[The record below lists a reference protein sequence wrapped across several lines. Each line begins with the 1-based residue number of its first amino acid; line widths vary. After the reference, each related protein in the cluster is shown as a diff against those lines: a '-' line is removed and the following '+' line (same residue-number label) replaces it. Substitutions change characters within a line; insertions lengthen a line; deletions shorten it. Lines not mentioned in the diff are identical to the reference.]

1 MIRNYFKIA
10 LRNFMRS
17 KTVSIFSLLGLAAG
31 MACCILSSIYVLDE
45 LSYDQ
50 QHKSAHRIFR
60 VATEA
65 TTAGTQRQ
73 FAITPFPLGP
83 TLVDEYPEV
92 IDAVRFTRFIWSAK
106 GMLVGEPPHFFFEK
120 GVAWVDH
127 NVFDLFDFPLS
138 AGDPESALTRPA
150 SVVLSQEMADKY
162 FGAQNALGQ
171 TLSMGGQDFEVTGV
185 LAATKQNTNL
195 KFDFLSTGLTGEDDN
210 WQKHEYY
217 TYLLLK
223 DEASARDLEAKLP
236 SFVDRHMESLS
247 ASGVQL
253 RLFLQ
258 PLTDIHLHSDLEFEF
273 SANGDIRRVYLFI
286 AIASAVLLLACVN
299 FVSVSTARAARR
311 SREIGLRK
319 VLGAQRRQLIA
330 QFLLESVLFAL
341 IALSIALIAVHLTLP
356 LCSAIL
362 GYDLTYDALDQWKMA
377 ALFASIVV
385 LVGLV
390 SGSYPALILSSFQP
404 VQTLKEHLSAGANKA
419 TLRKVIVVFQF
430 ALAILLLIG
439 TAVIYQQSRFLR
451 QMDLGLDKAHVVVVP
466 VPRNDRD
473 LIERYRLSLS
483 GYKQIIST
491 AVSSAVPG
499 RKTTAELFRPPLGH
513 DNETLVLNVIN
524 ADYDFVQTFG
534 LEIVEGRNFS
544 RDIATDGQKAF
555 ILNEAAMK
563 ELGWTSV
570 KRKELGEEGDN
581 VVFKGEVVGVVRD
594 FVYQPLH
601 LSVSPLVIAT
611 PENWA
616 NYFSIRIA
624 PGDPS
629 HTLTLL
635 RNKWQKTAPD
645 EPFDYFFLDETYDEM
660 YRSQDRLGQLLSVF
674 AGFTVL
680 IAGLGFLGLALQTV
694 HSRLKEIG
702 MRKILGGTTASII
715 GLLSREFL
723 GLIVLANVIAWP
735 LAYYG
740 ARSWL
745 DYFAYRIDIGFAPFV
760 FGASL
765 ALIVA
770 IVSTSYQVWQAARIN
785 PTQILQMQ

>member
-1 MIRNYFKIA
+1 MIGNYFKVA
-10 LRNFMRS
+10 VRNVLRS
-17 KTVSIFSLLGLAAG
+17 KTVSLFSLLGLAAG

-45 LSYDQ
+45 LSYDRHHQ
-50 QHKSAHRIFR
+50 NAHRIFR
-60 VATEA
+60 VATGV
-65 TTAGTQRQ
+65 TTAGTTRQ
-73 FAITPFPLGP
+73 VAITPFSLGP
-83 TLVDEYPEV
+83 ALVDDYPEV
-92 IDAVRFTRFIWSAK
+92 IDAVRFYRTIWSAK
-106 GMLVGEPPHFFFEK
+106 GMLVEKPPHLFFEK
-120 GVAWVDH
+120 GVAWVDE

-138 AGDPESALTRPA
+138 AGDPQSALTR
-150 SVVLSQEMADKY
+150 SFCVVLSQEMADKY
-162 FGAQNALGQ
+162 FGEQNPTGQ

-185 LAATKQNTNL
+185 LAATKQNSHL
-195 KFDFLSTGLTGEDDN
+195 EFDFLATAFLEPPPGRKWETH
-210 WQKHEYY
+210 QYY

-223 DEASARDLEAKLP
+223 DEDSARDLEAKLP
-236 SFVDRHMESLS
+236 SFVDRHMKSLS
-247 ASGVQL
+247 TAGFQAKP
-253 RLFLQ
+253 FLQ

-273 SANGDIRRVYLFI
+273 SANGDIRRVYLFT
-286 AIASAVLLLACVN
+286 AIACGVLLLACVN
-299 FVSVSTARAARR
+299 FVSVSTARAPRR

-319 VLGAQRRQLIA
+319 VLGAYRRQLIT
-330 QFLLESVLFAL
+330 QFLFESVLFAFV
-341 IALSIALIAVHLTLP
+341 ALSVALVLVHLTLP

-362 GYDLTYDALDQWKMA
+362 GYDLTYDAVAHWKMVS
-377 ALFASIVV
+377 LFASVVV

-390 SGSYPALILSSFQP
+390 AGSYPALVLSSFQP
-404 VQTLKEHLSAGANKA
+404 IQTLKEHLSAGSNKA

-439 TAVIYQQSRFLR
+439 TAIIYQQSCFLR
-451 QMDLGLDKAHVVVVP
+451 QMDLGLDKEHVVVIP
-466 VPRNDRD
+466 VPRSDKD

-483 GYKQIIST
+483 GYKQVVST
-491 AVSSAVPG
+491 AVSSAVPS
-499 RKTTAELFRPPLGH
+499 RQTTAELFRSPHG
-513 DNETLVLNVIN
+513 DDDETQLLNVIY
-524 ADYDFVQTFG
+524 ADYDFVQTLG

-544 RDIATDGQKAF
+544 RDVASDKTGAF

-570 KRKELGEEGDN
+570 KQKELDE
-581 VVFKGEVVGVVRD
+581 VKILKGEVVGVVRN
-594 FVYQPLH
+594 FIYQPLH
-601 LSVSPLVIAT
+601 LSVSPLVIAIKRDW
-611 PENWA
+611 P

-624 PGDPS
+624 LGDVQD
-629 HTLTLL
+629 TLTLL
-635 RNKWQKTAPD
+635 RTKWQETAPD

-660 YRSQDRLGQLLSVF
+660 YRTQDRLGQLLSVF

-702 MRKILGGTTASII
+702 MRKILGGSTASII

-723 GLIVLANVIAWP
+723 GLIVLANIIAWP

-760 FGASL
+760 FGAFL
-765 ALIVA
+765 ALVVA
-770 IVSTSYQVWQAARIN
+770 VVSTSYQVWHAARIN